1 MDVVEF
7 AVDLALWDAEY
18 SAVEVD
24 VFAPGEVA
32 DQPRA
37 DLNERSDFAFD
48 GDVAAGGF

>member
-1 MDVVEF
+1 MDAVEI

-32 DQPRA
+32 HQACANFDQWSN
-37 DLNERSDFAFD
+37 LSLD
-48 GDVAAGGF
+48 GNVAAEGF